1 MKKIINSLC
10 ISFCFLLIAP
20 SVFGQQCHDYACVIT
35 KVEKF
40 MKQSPKDYKAILDN
54 LDSAE
59 GYPDSKP
66 DQLRALRRRM
76 FVLIEN
82 EKDEAKKARDQ
93 VKLEKAKSDSLL
105 VFIKNENDRLTDI
118 TAKATKSLTT
128 LQGIYDSLKLN
139 SQVDIETIKLL
150 EKLDILRNEKVD
162 ILKSVKQTAKENVDK
177 RLNIK
182 KD

>member
-82 EKDEAKKARDQ
+82 EQ